1 MTLLDRPEDP
11 HKETE
16 PYPRFTIVERG
27 LMSLRFSDREGLWV
41 ASSAAQTEHFQ
52 PAGRHGRDRLL
63 VTDELDSPLHEFLTA
78 LFSDVVSGPRP
89 SFLSIDEIGR
99 ALVARQFPDLAL
111 GVLVSGAREA
121 VVIVRGD
128 LERTIVPWSWFRS
141 SGTGTAPDF
150 NDVAVTDAGLAIRLG
165 KYEASMDAILYG
177 FDRDYRARA
186 RQRQLETDV
195 SFGAALRRL
204 RLQKGV
210 TREEFPGIS
219 QKEIARLERGE
230 VVRPREATLRA
241 IADKL
246 GVEPGDIET
255 Y

>member
-1 MTLLDRPEDP
+1 MTLLDLPEDP
-11 HKETE
+11 YKEE
-16 PYPRFTIVERG
+16 EYDPRFTIVERG
-27 LMSLRFSDREGLWV
+27 LMSLRVSDRKGLWV
-41 ASSAAQTEHFQ
+41 AASAAQTEHFR
-52 PAGRHGRDRLL
+52 PADRHGRDRLL

-99 ALVARQFPDLAL
+99 ALVARHFADLAL
-111 GVLVSGAREA
+111 GALVSWTREA
-121 VVIVRGD
+121 VVVVRGD
-128 LERTIVPWSWFRS
+128 LERTIVPWSWFRP

-150 NDVAVTDAGLAIRLG
+150 NDVAVTDSGLAIRLG
-165 KYEASMDAILYG
+165 NYEASMDAILYE

-186 RQRQLETDV
+186 RQRQLETDL
-195 SFGAALRRL
+195 SFGGSFRRL
-204 RLQKGV
+204 RMQRGLSRSG
-210 TREEFPGIS
+210 FPGIS
-219 QKEIARLERGE
+219 DKELGRIERGE
-230 VVRPREATLRA
+230 VVRPHGATLRL